1 MLQSKTLILLVLA
14 TIIAIFPNGT
24 GSQNTDT
31 NSINIANN
39 IIIKQKL
46 LNIKADSLEKVFNQK
61 YDTAKKMSETISDNS
76 VIDYNNINYIKDMI
90 NNLIKKSRVVIIRE
104 NPKIIKD
111 TIFIKKL
118 IYPDSLQDNQYDSIY
133 NKYSSDTII
142 HKNKNFFN
150 TLWYNLFKHKKDE

>member
-31 NSINIANN
+31 NSINVANN

-46 LNIKADSLEKVFNQK
+46 LNIKADSLERVFNQK

-90 NNLIKKSRVVIIRE
+90 NNLIKKSKVVIIRE

-111 TIFIKKL
+111 TVFIEKL

-133 NKYSSDTII
+133 NKYNSDTII

-150 TLWYNLFKHKKDE
+150 TLWYNLFKHKN